1 MTIAKATPI
10 KQYAFLL
17 RSRAWAVRETS
28 ERLCLERQ
36 TAFWMDRQKVEGVIK
51 GLHEPNHGRCQSGT
65 WQQR

>member
-1 MTIAKATPI
+1 MTTAKATPI

-36 TAFWMDRQKVEGVIK
+36 AAFWMDRQVEGVIK

-65 WQQR
+65 RQQQ